1 MDCTKL
7 KYNTMQVI
15 KLINEP
21 GEYWDEETGR
31 FINILVAENWF
42 ALPKDSK
49 IKVITI
55 KEHSKIKEEIKIKEI
70 TDLIPTLKLSKDENV
85 LINLPSLPVDNR
97 SL

>member
-15 KLINEP
+15 KLIDEP
-21 GEYWDEETGR
+21 GNYWDEETGR

-42 ALPKDSK
+42 AFPKDSK
-49 IKVITI
+49 LKVITI
-55 KEHSKIKEEIKIKEI
+55 KDKEKLKEEIKIKEI
-70 TDLIPTLKLSKDENV
+70 TDLVPTLKVSKDENV
-85 LINLPSLPVDNR
+85 YINLSTLPVDNR